1 MVETSKTLAERCAGI
16 EMLVLDVDGVL
27 TDGSIIYS
35 DTGMELKKFHVRDG
49 SGLKVW
55 HKLGKRAAII
65 TGRSSRAVDIR
76 AAELE
81 IAPVIQG
88 AASKFRAYRQ
98 LLEQTGFRPDQV
110 CAMGDDLADLPL
122 LRNCG
127 LAVAVADACGEAK
140 ADAHHITR
148 AAGGKGAVREVIEFI
163 LGCQGLWR
171 PLIERLREQPE

>member
-27 TDGSIIYS
+27 TDGSIIYN

-88 AASKFRAYRQ
+88 AASKCWNRPGFVRTRCAPWATIWPICRCCGTAAWRSRSPMPASKRKQMHTTSRGRRA
-98 LLEQTGFRPDQV
+98 E
-110 CAMGDDLADLPL
+110 
-122 LRNCG
+122 
-127 LAVAVADACGEAK
+127 
-140 ADAHHITR
+140 R
-148 AAGGKGAVREVIEFI
+148 APCVR
-163 LGCQGLWR
+163 
-171 PLIERLREQPE
+171 